1 MKIALLQL
9 NSRLGN
15 PELNGSLLERA
26 YAEAVRGGAELVL
39 SAELAVPGYLAED
52 RLWLAL
58 PLRHPLARERDV
70 TPARMAAVPLV
81 LFGESSRT
89 RARVMDRLGPL
100 GATIRVEVDGRAS
113 ALEYVRCGLGA
124 TFLSLLP
131 GHAVKDDGV
140 VVRDVTA
147 HFERSRFWAVCRPDR
162 RGDPSVDRVMGLLM
176 RHAGRRV
183 RT

>member
-1 MKIALLQL
+1 M
-9 NSRLGN
+9 
-15 PELNGSLLERA
+15 
-26 YAEAVRGGAELVL
+26 AE
-39 SAELAVPGYLAED
+39 
-52 RLWLAL
+52 
-58 PLRHPLARERDV
+58 
-70 TPARMAAVPLV
+70 VPLV

-113 ALEYVRCGLGA
+113 AIEYVRCGLGA

-140 VVRDVTA
+140 AVRDVTS
-147 HFERSRFWAVCRPDR
+147 HFQRSRFWAACRPDR
-162 RGDPSVDRVMGLLM
+162 RADPAVSRVLELLM
-176 RHAGRRV
+176 RHAKRRV